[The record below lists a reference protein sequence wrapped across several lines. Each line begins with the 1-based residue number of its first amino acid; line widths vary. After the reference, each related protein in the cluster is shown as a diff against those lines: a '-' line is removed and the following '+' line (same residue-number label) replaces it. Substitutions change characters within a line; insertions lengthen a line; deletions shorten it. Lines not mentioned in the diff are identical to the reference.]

1 MITKRGLVLGATA
14 TMVATVVVTG
24 IGLHVSRS
32 QAFLEESPKDLVD
45 EVWLIV
51 DREYLDGT
59 FNRADWKAVRD
70 DYLNRSYAD
79 KEEAYAAIQEMLE
92 LLDDPYTRFLPPE
105 DFKNL
110 QVDTQGELT
119 GVGIQIALDEDT
131 QQVVVVAPIEDT
143 PAFEAGII
151 ARDAIVEIDGKS
163 TEGLELNQVVSM
175 IRGKPGTSVL
185 LTMERDGERL
195 EFNVTR
201 ARIEIHP
208 VRARV
213 EATDRGNIGYIRLNQ
228 FSANAA
234 DEMRAAI
241 RDLEGEGIE
250 GYVLDLRSNP
260 GGLLFASIE
269 IARMWYDE
277 GTIVST
283 VNRRGIS
290 RQERANNS
298 ALTDKPLVVLVDG
311 GSASASEI
319 LSGAIQDLDRGKL
332 VGTKTFGKGLVQSV
346 RRLGDGSGIAVTIA
360 KYLTPNDRDI
370 NKEGIVPDVVVEL
383 TEEQSEELRGDRS
396 RIGTLDDP
404 QFAKAADV
412 LFEQIAANQLNATEA
427 IR

>member
-14 TMVATVVVTG
+14 TMLATVVVTG
-24 IGLHVSRS
+24 VGLHVSRS
-32 QAFLEESPKDLVD
+32 QAFLKSPKDLID

-59 FNRADWKAVRD
+59 FNQTDWQAIRN

-79 KEEAYAAIQEMLE
+79 EEEVYTAIREMLE
-92 LLDDPYTRFLPPE
+92 VLDDPYTRFLTPE
-105 DFKNL
+105 EFKNL

-119 GVGIQIALDEDT
+119 GVGIQIAIDEET
-131 QQVVVVAPIEDT
+131 QEVVVVAPIEDT
-143 PAFEAGII
+143 PAFEAGIV
-151 ARDAIVEIDGKS
+151 ARDAIVAVDGQS
-163 TEGLELNQVVSM
+163 TEGLELNQVVSL
-175 IRGKPGTSVL
+175 IRGKPGTSVT
-185 LTMERDGERL
+185 LTMQRDDRRL
-195 EFNVTR
+195 EFTVKR

-208 VRARV
+208 VIARV
-213 EATDRGNIGYIRLNQ
+213 ESTDRGNLGYIRLRQ

-234 DEMRAAI
+234 GEMREAI
-241 RDLEGEGIE
+241 RNLEREGIE

-283 VNRRGIS
+283 VNRRGVS
-290 RQERANNS
+290 RLERANNS

-319 LSGAIQDLDRGKL
+319 LSGALQDLDRAKI
-332 VGTKTFGKGLVQSV
+332 VGTQTFGKGLVQSV
-346 RRLGDGSGIAVTIA
+346 RRLGGGSGIAVTIA

-370 NKEGIVPDVVVEL
+370 NKEGIVPDEVVEL
-383 TEEQSEELRGDRS
+383 TEEQREALQGDTTRV
-396 RIGTLDDP
+396 GTLDDP
-404 QFAKAADV
+404 QFVRAVDL
-412 LFEQIAANQLNATEA
+412 LFEQRTAGTPSTAPA
-427 IR
+427 R